1 MVSRDWALNRCPYDF
16 VRSVIS
22 PRMRRFIVSE
32 FDNKVALVTGAGSGM
47 GRVVAQSL
55 AREGATVAVTD
66 ISEEGGNDTVKLIS
80 DAGGNARFYRLDV
93 SDPDQT
99 QDMVAT
105 IVDELGGLDIAVNN
119 AGVEGEHVKAADIS
133 VEDFR
138 RVMDI
143 NAGGVFYS
151 IKAEIPH
158 MLERGGSI
166 VNIASASGLLGG
178 YGLAA
183 YTAAKHAVVGLTKAV
198 AMDYGTSGIRVN
210 AIAPGPIDTPF
221 IASLSPA
228 MRQHLLSGTP
238 AGRLGQ
244 SEEVAQ
250 AVLWLASDKASYVY
264 GHTLPVDGGT
274 VLGGHTT
281 NMEGVE

>member
-1 MVSRDWALNRCPYDF
+1 MG
-16 VRSVIS
+16 
-22 PRMRRFIVSE
+22 E
-32 FDNKVALVTGAGSGM
+32 FDNKVAVVTGAGSGM
-47 GRVVAQSL
+47 GRVTAQAL

-66 ISEEGGNDTVKLIS
+66 ISEQGGNETVRLIT
-80 DAGGNARFYRLDV
+80 DAGGAARFYQLDV
-93 SDPDQT
+93 SNPDQA
-99 QDMVAT
+99 QNVVST
-105 IVDELGGLDIAVNN
+105 IVDDLGGLDVAVNN

-133 VEDFR
+133 VEDYR

-143 NAGGVFYS
+143 NTGGVFYS
-151 IKAEIPH
+151 IQAQIPH
-158 MLERGGSI
+158 MLERGGTI

-210 AIAPGPIDTPF
+210 AVAPGPIDTPF
-221 IASLSPA
+221 IAELSAA
-228 MRQHLLSGTP
+228 MRGHLLSGTP

-250 AVLWLASDKASYVY
+250 AVLWLASDKSSYVY

>member
-1 MVSRDWALNRCPYDF
+1 MGD
-16 VRSVIS
+16 
-22 PRMRRFIVSE
+22 
-32 FDNKVALVTGAGSGM
+32 FDNKVAMVTGAGSGM
-47 GRVVAQSL
+47 GRVAAQAL
-55 AREGATVAVTD
+55 AREGASVAVTD
-66 ISEEGGNDTVKLIS
+66 ISEDGGQETVRLIT
-80 DAGGNARFYRLDV
+80 DAGGTARFYRLDV
-93 SDPDQT
+93 SDPDQAEQVVGAVV
-99 QDMVAT
+99 QD
-105 IVDELGGLDIAVNN
+105 LGSLDVAVNN
-119 AGVEGEHVKAADIS
+119 AGVEGEHVKAADIT

-143 NAGGVFYS
+143 NVGGVFYS
-151 IKAEIPH
+151 MKAEIPH

-166 VNIASASGLLGG
+166 VNIASASGLIGG

-198 AMDYGTSGIRVN
+198 SMDYGTTGVRVN

-221 IASLSPA
+221 IAELSPA
-228 MRQHLLSGTP
+228 MRNHLLSGTP

-250 AVLWLASDKASYVY
+250 AVLWLASDKSSYVY

-274 VLGGHTT
+274 VLGGTTT
-281 NMEGVE
+281 NMEGLA